1 MGIEGQRV
9 KECLMKAQIVK
20 PADIGTLSVGSDQW
34 ESVRRG
40 IGLTELEG
48 VYLLNRLKVIASWK
62 RVNEPISV
70 ADCNRMQLLYVLIE
84 YILPNAK
91 NIKDKDKLL
100 HWLMSMDDL
109 DGIGFLKLGKL
120 GFVKLAEKKGGL
132 VKWTAGKLYGNIKEF
147 DFDQIQ
153 KNAV

>member
-1 MGIEGQRV
+1 
-9 KECLMKAQIVK
+9 
-20 PADIGTLSVGSDQW
+20 
-34 ESVRRG
+34 
-40 IGLTELEG
+40 
-48 VYLLNRLKVIASWK
+48 
-62 RVNEPISV
+62 
-70 ADCNRMQLLYVLIE
+70 
-84 YILPNAK
+84 
-91 NIKDKDKLL
+91 
-100 HWLMSMDDL
+100 MSMDDL